1 MVNKV
6 LYREFQEGS
15 SSSVSAEDDNDNY
28 EEYLKHNVIHITSV
42 THNYYDIFI
51 RLIGVLQVL
60 GLLIQTIV
68 IWYNLY
74 VGFLSFEFLAILDLS
89 LLSIMYIFIS
99 PNVNLLVI
107 FGFLWLVSPILITL
121 TASFSDD
128 TIIALCT
135 VAFSL
140 YLLSHDYTI
149 IYKDSKEIEHQN
161 TDVVALNLSILGSIL
176 LASRLENNI
185 QVYFF
190 LCFSIHI
197 LYFSRMVRHTLWN
210 NLPRVYIFVLTPIT
224 SITPIWFISYP
235 LNIAYAIICGVI
247 IAGTFL
253 YVYCGLHYKNVIFGP
268 WDVATINE

>member
-1 MVNKV
+1 MVKKV
-6 LYREFQEGS
+6 LYREILSEGLND
-15 SSSVSAEDDNDNY
+15 VSFEDDNDNY
-28 EEYLKHNVIHITSV
+28 EEYLKQDVVSISGV
-42 THNYYDIFI
+42 EHNYYDIFI

-60 GLLIQTIV
+60 GLLIQTV
-68 IWYNLY
+68 LIWYNLY
-74 VGFLSFEFLAILDLS
+74 IGFLSFEFLAILDLS

-128 TIIALCT
+128 TIIALCIA
-135 VAFSL
+135 AFVL

-149 IYKDSKEIEHQN
+149 VYKDSKEIEHQN
-161 TDVVALNLSILGSIL
+161 KDVVALNLSILGSIL
-176 LASRLENNI
+176 LASRLGNNI

-190 LCFSIHI
+190 SCFSIHT

-210 NLPRVYIFVLTPIT
+210 NLPKIYMFVLTPLT
-224 SITPIWFISYP
+224 SITPVWFLNYP
-235 LNIAYAIICGVI
+235 LNILYTVVCGVI
-247 IAGTFL
+247 IAGTVL
-253 YVYCGLHYKNVIFGP
+253 YVYCGSNYKHVLFGP